1 MAPNEIASEILSNY
15 PKRIDCDEM
24 DKLPNMMF
32 KIGGDEY
39 ILEPQDFILKF
50 EGDEKNSQSTVCV
63 LAVSSMGANEN
74 FQNTWILGDVFLKKY
89 YSIYDMGNLRVG
101 FAQAK
106 NN

>member
-1 MAPNEIASEILSNY
+1 
-15 PKRIDCDEM
+15 M
-24 DKLPNMMF
+24 DKLPNMVF

-50 EGDEKNSQSTVCV
+50 EGDEDDQSTVCV
-63 LAVSSMGANEN
+63 LAVSSMGLNEN